1 MTASTMSTKFEATEG
16 VLAEVRRA
24 VEALITIRKTDVN
37 ANGLF
42 IQPRQKLVALKAAR
56 EHIDRAIEAI
66 ESKWPQ

>member
-1 MTASTMSTKFEATEG
+1 VTASTMSTKFEATEG

>member
-1 MTASTMSTKFEATEG
+1 MSTKFEATEG